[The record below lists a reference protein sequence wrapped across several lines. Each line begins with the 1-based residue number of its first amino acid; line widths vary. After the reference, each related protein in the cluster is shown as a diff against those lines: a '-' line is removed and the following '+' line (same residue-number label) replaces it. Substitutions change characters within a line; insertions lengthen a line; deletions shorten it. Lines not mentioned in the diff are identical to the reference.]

1 MWGRLTS
8 CDWVTPGGDYNQQF
22 EVFTKLI
29 NIPWHWDNFDCRLY
43 YCNITDKKKYNLL
56 EMHSIF
62 RLFELDITLFQS

>member
-29 NIPWHWDNFDCRLY
+29 YPDIGLILIVDCIIATLLIR
-43 YCNITDKKKYNLL
+43 KKNLL
-56 EMHSIF
+56 EMHSSF
-62 RLFELDITLFQS
+62 SLFQLDITLFQS

>member
-29 NIPWHWDNFDCRLY
+29 YPDIGLILTVDCIIATLLIR
-43 YCNITDKKKYNLL
+43 KKNLL
-56 EMHSIF
+56 EMHSSF
-62 RLFELDITLFQS
+62 SLFQLDITLFQS